1 MTLDISYFELTF
13 FHNLI
18 NRLEAELTTTQLTL
32 NMKNLFGLLI
42 VLLFMPAIS
51 NAQLYVTG
59 GVSAFGGDALKN
71 AGSGSQQQQAQAAAE
86 ISAGFNA
93 GIKYKY
99 KLPIPLIG
107 INAVGHFNYATGK
120 SQVNNSG
127 LPPGVTFPETNI
139 TALMYGVGV
148 EVVPIGFLP
157 IIDPYISLDYTLN
170 SVTQKRDAFNIS
182 GIDFPSTESTVS
194 GNGLGIGIGTG
205 IKLPV
210 IPIVFDV
217 EVKYRMLGNSQNVIL
232 ANVGAGLSF

>member
-1 MTLDISYFELTF
+1 
-13 FHNLI
+13 
-18 NRLEAELTTTQLTL
+18 
-32 NMKNLFGLLI
+32 MKKLFAFLVAL
-42 VLLFMPAIS
+42 VFVPAIS

-93 GIKYKY
+93 GVKYKY
-99 KLPIPLIG
+99 KLPIPLFG

-120 SQVNNSG
+120 SQLNSLPNIT
-127 LPPGVTFPETNI
+127 LPPGVTLPETNI

-148 EVVPIGFLP
+148 EVIPIGFLP

-170 SVTQKRDAFNIS
+170 SVKQKRDAFTQGSITLP
-182 GIDFPSTESTVS
+182 GFDESTS
-194 GNGLGIGIGTG
+194 GSGLGIGVGTG

-217 EVKYRMLGNSQNVIL
+217 EVKYRMLGKNQNVLL